1 MDEGVAG
8 RHRGVWRRGAGSLG
22 RFASA
27 PPRRVGPVNRGHA
40 GAQHEIA
47 VHPRHTIRLIIRR
60 RGFRTAS
67 AALLMATPWFR
78 EQQLTR
84 PNQTLRWEAESRLL
98 TSLSRGLP
106 LASGLTVV
114 FLHFDRKSVKRAVPK
129 TPATPA
135 ATSATSVSLD
145 RMRRAVTRL
154 GSACKQV
161 SLEVRHVVRPDRAP
175 HGQVPE

>member
-1 MDEGVAG
+1 MDEGAAG
-8 RHRGVWRRGAGSLG
+8 RRRGVRRWGAGSLG

-60 RGFRTAS
+60 RAFRTAS
-67 AALLMATPWFR
+67 GAFLMATPWCR

-84 PNQTLRWEAESRLL
+84 SNQTLRWGAQSRLL
-98 TSLSRGLP
+98 TSLGAGLV
-106 LASGLTVV
+106 LASRLTVV
-114 FLHFDRKSVKRAVPK
+114 FLQFDRKSAKRAVPK
-129 TPATPA
+129 TPVTAA

-145 RMRRAVTRL
+145 RMRRAATRL
-154 GSACKQV
+154 GSASKQV

-175 HGQVPE
+175 HGQVPD